1 MSIWDR
7 SDRRSISTRL
17 GLRTGT
23 ECATVSPQ
31 RNFERV
37 LRFPRLK
44 PGHQFGNGHSKGGG
58 KQFEIANADF
68 LTAIFEVRDK
78 ASVHANMF
86 RHIDLCPPL
95 SFAQGAYPL
104 AKLNANVAG
113 HACNYG
119 CRL

>member
-1 MSIWDR
+1 MSIEDHFER
-7 SDRRSISTRL
+7 LSISTRS
-17 GLRTGT
+17 GVRAETA
-23 ECATVSPQ
+23 CAVASPQ
-31 RNFERV
+31 WYFEQV
-37 LRFPRLK
+37 LGSLRLK
-44 PGHQFGNGHSKGGG
+44 PGHQFRNGHSKGGG

-68 LTAIFEVRDK
+68 LAAIFEVRDK
-78 ASVHANMF
+78 ASVHTNMF

-95 SFAQGAYPL
+95 SFAQSAYPL